1 VIAVNALFDRVAD
14 HHPHLPGWGLA
25 GVGAGIAL
33 SGVLVLALPDAAGW
47 KSAWWIAA
55 VLAAA
60 LSAVAWSLGPAGDG
74 GGAASR
80 SGPRINRHFVVLFV
94 SYSLEGVGYIVAATF
109 LVAAIRQGAAGW
121 LANGAWLFVG
131 LAAAPSAALWAML
144 SRRWSHRSLLVTALA
159 LQAVGIALP
168 AVAAG
173 AAPALIGA
181 VLFGATFMGVSTV
194 ALSAGRL
201 LQLPA
206 AAALLTAGYSAGQ
219 ILGPVSVTPLLAN
232 GFRTALIVAA
242 LVVVAAASAAALLRI
257 PQHAPAR

>member
-1 VIAVNALFDRVAD
+1 
-14 HHPHLPGWGLA
+14 
-25 GVGAGIAL
+25 L

-55 VLAAA
+55 VLAGA

-80 SGPRINRHFVVLFV
+80 SAPRINRHFVVLFV

-131 LAAAPSAALWAML
+131 LAAAPSAAVWAML
-144 SRRWSHRSLLVTALA
+144 SRRWSHRSLLVAALA

-168 AVAAG
+168 AVATG

-257 PQHAPAR
+257 PQRTPAR